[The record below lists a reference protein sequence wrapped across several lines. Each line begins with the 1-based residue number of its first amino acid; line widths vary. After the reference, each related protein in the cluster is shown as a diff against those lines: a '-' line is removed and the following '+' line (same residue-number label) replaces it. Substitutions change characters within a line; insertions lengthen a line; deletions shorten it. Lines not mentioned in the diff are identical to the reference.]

1 MDVKSKIT
9 EGTMLAAVELHYQ
22 NKIKAL
28 EKQLATSTSKLK
40 DAMMLL
46 DRKDIIIAEKDVY
59 IEALRTAFV
68 DATIRGGKQ

>member
-28 EKQLATSTSKLK
+28 EKQLAASTNKLK

-46 DRKDIIIAEKDVY
+46 DRKDVIIAEKDVY